1 MDCKD
6 PFISEVADTA
16 AQKIARQVMTTLQR
30 RKDASPSRDDAGSAH
45 RWDEGCMPMHGEASM
60 VWERD
65 AERIKQRITEEVRT
79 HPAWVQQALWLQTDA
94 GFAWCWDRDHGEASR
109 PPRCADEAMDAEI
122 ADYILR
128 EYIVEQADAW
138 SNLSIRAYLARQYQG
153 HFP

>member
-16 AQKIARQVMTTLQR
+16 AHTIARRVMTTLQR
-30 RKDASPSRDDAGSAH
+30 RKAARPSGDDAGWANH
-45 RWDEGCMPMHGEASM
+45 WDEGCGHVHGEASV

-79 HPAWVQQALWLQTDA
+79 HPAWVKQALWLQTDA
-94 GFAWCWDRDHGEASR
+94 GFAWCWDIDHGEASR
-109 PPRCADEAMDAEI
+109 LPRCTDEERDAAI

-128 EYIVEQADAW
+128 EYIVEQAEAW
-138 SNLSIRAYLARQYQG
+138 SNPRIREYLARQYQG